1 MARPERLAQS
11 DPWGRRTWRV
21 LRARGGLAIRAIRG
35 RREYETLAELR
46 SVPLGRGQAA
56 NMAAV
61 LWARILMFH
70 LPPNR
75 WTSDSRVRNCS
86 EAARPVVDF
95 GWSSGCFVA

>member
-11 DPWGRRTWRV
+11 DPWGRRTWRASGQG
-21 LRARGGLAIRAIRG
+21 RTGYQAIRG

-61 LWARILMFH
+61 LWARI
-70 LPPNR
+70 
-75 WTSDSRVRNCS
+75 
-86 EAARPVVDF
+86 
-95 GWSSGCFVA
+95 